1 MVTIKEI
8 AEELGVST
16 TTVSNVIHGKTRKM
30 SAETRKKI
38 EEALVRYHYVADY
51 RTEKE
56 TEELKFI
63 LVSFC
68 LGTKENI
75 LMDPFCGEMLGTI
88 EKELHLYH
96 RNVWYDSSLNEDE
109 LIRKSQ
115 AFQVEGVLVLGQNPK
130 TCEYLSKC
138 MPKPVVFI
146 DSEEGDY
153 QVLKAYVYEVSKQLS
168 VYVGLIITN
177 CIIMGRVEAFALG
190 NEPWPSFLDGIGNGL
205 GYGMILVTVAFF
217 RELLGSGS
225 LLGFRIVPESWYIAN
240 GGAYSNMG
248 LMLFP
253 PMALIIVGCIIWIH
267 RSYAPPARR

>member
-146 DSEEGDY
+146 DSEEGD
-153 QVLKAYVYEVSKQLS
+153 
-168 VYVGLIITN
+168 
-177 CIIMGRVEAFALG
+177 
-190 NEPWPSFLDGIGNGL
+190 
-205 GYGMILVTVAFF
+205 
-217 RELLGSGS
+217 
-225 LLGFRIVPESWYIAN
+225 
-240 GGAYSNMG
+240 
-248 LMLFP
+248 
-253 PMALIIVGCIIWIH
+253 
-267 RSYAPPARR
+267 

>member
-8 AEELGVST
+8 AEKLGVST

-30 SAETRKKI
+30 SADTRKRI
-38 EEALVRYHYVADY
+38 EEALVHYHYVADY

-75 LMDPFCGEMLGTI
+75 LMDPFCGEMLGAI

-109 LIRKSQ
+109 LLRKSQ
-115 AFQVEGVLVLGQNPK
+115 AFQVEGVLVLGENPK

-146 DSEEGDY
+146 DSEEG
-153 QVLKAYVYEVSKQLS
+153 
-168 VYVGLIITN
+168 G
-177 CIIMGRVEAFALG
+177 
-190 NEPWPSFLDGIGNGL
+190 
-205 GYGMILVTVAFF
+205 
-217 RELLGSGS
+217 
-225 LLGFRIVPESWYIAN
+225 
-240 GGAYSNMG
+240 
-248 LMLFP
+248 
-253 PMALIIVGCIIWIH
+253 
-267 RSYAPPARR
+267 

>member
-115 AFQVEGVLVLGQNPK
+115 AFQVEGVLVWDRIQRPVSTCQNV
-130 TCEYLSKC
+130 C
-138 MPKPVVFI
+138 
-146 DSEEGDY
+146 
-153 QVLKAYVYEVSKQLS
+153 Q
-168 VYVGLIITN
+168 N
-177 CIIMGRVEAFALG
+177 R
-190 NEPWPSFLDGIGNGL
+190 W
-205 GYGMILVTVAFF
+205 
-217 RELLGSGS
+217 S
-225 LLGFRIVPESWYIAN
+225 LLIQRKGIMIMSAVRVWMVPEAWQSICSVKDMKKSLFSVTN
-240 GGAYSNMG
+240 G
-248 LMLFP
+248 
-253 PMALIIVGCIIWIH
+253 WIMEV
-267 RSYAPPARR
+267 RKKSCKE

>member
-8 AEELGVST
+8 AEELEVST

-75 LMDPFCGEMLGTI
+75 LMDPFCGEMLGAI

-153 QVLKAYVYEVSKQLS
+153 DNVSGQSVDGARSMAEYLLSQGHEKIAFSVTNGWIMEVRKKSCK
-168 VYVGLIITN
+168 
-177 CIIMGRVEAFALG
+177 E
-190 NEPWPSFLDGIGNGL
+190 
-205 GYGMILVTVAFF
+205 
-217 RELLGSGS
+217 
-225 LLGFRIVPESWYIAN
+225 
-240 GGAYSNMG
+240 
-248 LMLFP
+248 
-253 PMALIIVGCIIWIH
+253 
-267 RSYAPPARR
+267 

>member
-30 SAETRKKI
+30 SADTRKRI
-38 EEALVRYHYVADY
+38 EEALVHYHYVADY

-75 LMDPFCGEMLGTI
+75 LMDPFCGEMLGAI
-88 EKELHLYH
+88 EKELHLYQ

-115 AFQVEGVLVLGQNPK
+115 AFQVEGVLFWDRIQRPVSICQNV
-130 TCEYLSKC
+130 C
-138 MPKPVVFI
+138 
-146 DSEEGDY
+146 
-153 QVLKAYVYEVSKQLS
+153 Q
-168 VYVGLIITN
+168 N
-177 CIIMGRVEAFALG
+177 R
-190 NEPWPSFLDGIGNGL
+190 W
-205 GYGMILVTVAFF
+205 
-217 RELLGSGS
+217 S
-225 LLGFRIVPESWYIAN
+225 LLIQRKELMIMSAVRVWMVPEAWQSICSVRDMKKLLFFAMN
-240 GGAYSNMG
+240 G
-248 LMLFP
+248 
-253 PMALIIVGCIIWIH
+253 WIMEV
-267 RSYAPPARR
+267 RKKSCRE